1 MWKSTTERILTMK
14 TERNMIS
21 LLTMKMRQMTTMNLR
36 IRMIEQIPNNQAMM
50 IRRVN
55 MKMRIWILCT
65 EIMKFSPSFTRNIL
79 LICEF
84 WMRLVSRPS
93 TRPRASPMELSGS
106 TRELTT
112 CCCRGNSSDRRSMD
126 ATEDTSLVIELVTPC
141 FVKNMPGRG
150 SSLNVKSLIIGWKL
164 LIILQR
170 RRLMFVIHTAL
181 AQQIRNVETRTG

>member
-1 MWKSTTERILTMK
+1 MQLIRFQIVFFNVHLI
-14 TERNMIS
+14 N
-21 LLTMKMRQMTTMNLR
+21 LLL
-36 IRMIEQIPNNQAMM
+36 
-50 IRRVN
+50 VN

-112 CCCRGNSSDRRSMD
+112 CCCRGSSSDRRSMD
-126 ATEDTSLVIELVTPC
+126 ATVDTSLVIELVTPC

-150 SSLNVKSLIIGWKL
+150 SRSEPLIVSFVFTINNFLNI
-164 LIILQR
+164 
-170 RRLMFVIHTAL
+170 FL
-181 AQQIRNVETRTG
+181 A